1 MTLNNVILKYTGG
14 GFGGS
19 ITGWP
24 ARDLTK
30 ADVDKLE
37 KEGVSLEAL
46 IQSELYELAPMQ
58 AKPHQRVIVAEKDE
72 A

>member
-1 MTLNNVILKYTGG
+1 MTTNNIILKYTGG

-19 ITGWP
+19 IAGWP

-37 KEGVSLEAL
+37 KEGVKLETL
-46 IQSELYELAPMQ
+46 LQSELYELMPVK
-58 AKPHQRVIVAEKDE
+58 AKAEKKVED
-72 A
+72 

>member
-1 MTLNNVILKYTGG
+1 MKDNVVLNYTGG

-19 ITGWP
+19 ISGWP

-30 ADVDKLE
+30 SDVEKLE
-37 KEGVSLEAL
+37 KEGVLIEAL
-46 IQSELYELAPMQ
+46 IQSELYELAPTQ
-58 AKPHQRVIVAEKDE
+58 AKHQRVIVDKE

>member
-1 MTLNNVILKYTGG
+1 MTNNIILTYTGG

-19 ITGWP
+19 IVGWP

-30 ADVDKLE
+30 ADVDKHG
-37 KEGVSLEAL
+37 KDGVSFEAL
-46 IQSELYELAPMQ
+46 IQSELYELAPVQ
-58 AKPHQRVIVAEKDE
+58 AKPHQRVVEKDE

>member
-1 MTLNNVILKYTGG
+1 MNIILKYTGG

-19 ITGWP
+19 ISGWP

-37 KEGVSLEAL
+37 KEGVQLEAL
-46 IQSELYELAPMQ
+46 IQSELYELVPVK
-58 AKPHQRVIVAEKDE
+58 AKVKKEVED
-72 A
+72 

>member
-1 MTLNNVILKYTGG
+1 MTVNNVILKYTGG

-19 ITGWP
+19 ISGWP

-37 KEGVSLEAL
+37 KEGVQFETLL
-46 IQSELYELAPMQ
+46 QSELYELVPVK
-58 AKPHQRVIVAEKDE
+58 AKAEKKVED
-72 A
+72 